1 MRIVRF
7 ALTSALLLSGLLA
20 VPRAF
25 AARAAAQSASGSY
38 QFTAGDHYLKYVK
51 FDAQALGGG
60 GATGSLFFS
69 DEAEVTYTDLDT
81 VGAPVE
87 THKGYYLKAEVDG
100 LLVNGNR
107 AVVCGK
113 VTDASIASLVG
124 RRVLLAVEDNGDNS
138 KEPDRLTWGVYL
150 PTDKGWTPSD
160 AELERDPGVGASW
173 WATDAELKDDAGR
186 AMPGDETI
194 SAKTFALP
202 AYAFAETDDAAGDIL
217 VQP

>member
-7 ALTSALLLSGLLA
+7 ALTSALLLSSLAA

-25 AARAAAQSASGSY
+25 AARAAGQSASGSY
-38 QFTAGDHYLKYVK
+38 QFTAGDRFVKYVK
-51 FDAQALGGG
+51 FDAEALTGG

-69 DEAEVTYTDLDT
+69 DEAEVTYTDVDT
-81 VGAPVE
+81 AGAPEE

-100 LLVNGNR
+100 LLVSGNR

-150 PTDKGWTPSD
+150 PTEKGWTPSD
-160 AELERDPGVGASW
+160 AELERDPGVGATW

-186 AMPGDETI
+186 AMPGDEAI
-194 SAKTFALP
+194 SVKTFALP
-202 AYAFAETDDAAGDIL
+202 AYAFAEASDAAGDIL